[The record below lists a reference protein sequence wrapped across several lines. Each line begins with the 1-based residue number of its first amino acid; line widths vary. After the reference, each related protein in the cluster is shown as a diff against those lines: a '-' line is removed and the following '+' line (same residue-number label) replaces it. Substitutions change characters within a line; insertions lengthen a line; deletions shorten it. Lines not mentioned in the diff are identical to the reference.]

1 MVIDCGIGAAR
12 LWVTLADEL
21 ALDDEEAATRLALRV
36 NTGNDVRAHGVRV
49 CPDLDTALFALSGDR
64 ADAATALGPQALI
77 AQKLPVGGCAPVA
90 LAGVVLGI
98 AAPQPVAAGP
108 DRGVRV

>member
-36 NTGNDVRAHGVRV
+36 NTGDDVWAHGVRV
-49 CPDLDTALFALSGDR
+49 CPDLNTALYALSSNR
-64 ADAATALGPQALI
+64 ADAATALGPQTLI
-77 AQKLPVGGCAPVA
+77 AQTLPVGGRAPVG
-90 LAGVVLGI
+90 LAGVALGI
-98 AAPQPVAAGP
+98 AAPQPIAAEP